1 MNTVTTR
8 PFEFSTAGYL
18 IRIAN
23 QKATSIG
30 ELAEG
35 VADCTDASIFH
46 HTYHTLG
53 QHHFLTEGFSNDFA
67 QWALASAN
75 RVELA
80 EQLASLD
87 IRDYVT
93 LAEVRS
99 DLRRILEDYAE
110 VHPGAAQQTALE
122 PFYFCESV
130 EIATPL
136 GEQADSLKEFRRHL
150 GALSHA
156 SLYYHFIASRIR
168 LQLRTNDFSVWFA
181 SELGLARLAE
191 RTDRIDIYAN
201 TLDSARRTLLSLI
214 DQELT
219 A

>member
-1 MNTVTTR
+1 MNSQVQ

-18 IRIAN
+18 IRIAT
-23 QKATSIG
+23 QRAGSIA
-30 ELAEG
+30 ELADE
-35 VADCTDASIFH
+35 VAECTDASIFH
-46 HTYHTLG
+46 HTFHTLG

-87 IRDYVT
+87 IRDYVA

-99 DLRRILEDYAE
+99 DLHRMLKDYADA
-110 VHPGAAQQTALE
+110 HPGAAQQTALE

-136 GEQADSLKEFRRHL
+136 VEQAATLDEFRLRL
-150 GALSHA
+150 ASLSHA
-156 SLYYHFIASRIR
+156 SLYYHFIASRLR
-168 LQLRTNDFSVWFA
+168 LELRTNDFSAWFA
-181 SELGLARLAE
+181 NGLGMTRLAD
-191 RTDRIDIYAN
+191 RTNRIDIYAN
-201 TLDSARRTLLSLI
+201 TLDSARRTLLALI
-214 DQELT
+214 DGEL
-219 A
+219 AA

>member
-1 MNTVTTR
+1 MNGAR

-23 QKATSIG
+23 QKAGSIA
-30 ELAEG
+30 ELADG
-35 VADCTDASIFH
+35 VAECTDASIFH
-46 HTYHTLG
+46 HTFHTLG

-99 DLRRILEDYAE
+99 DLHRILRDYAD
-110 VHPGAAQQTALE
+110 VHAAAAQQTALE

-136 GEQADSLKEFRRHL
+136 GEQASSLAEFRVHL
-150 GALSHA
+150 SHLSHA
-156 SLYYHFIASRIR
+156 SLYYHFIASRLR
-168 LQLRTNDFSVWFA
+168 LQLRTNDFSAWFA
-181 SELGLARLAE
+181 GDLGLTRLAE
-191 RTDRIDIYAN
+191 RANRIDIYAN
-201 TLDSARRTLLSLI
+201 TLDSARRSLLALV
-214 DQELT
+214 DREL
-219 A
+219 AA

>member
-1 MNTVTTR
+1 MNGQVQ

-23 QKATSIG
+23 QRAGSLAELAD
-30 ELAEG
+30 ELAE
-35 VADCTDASIFH
+35 CTDASIFH
-46 HTYHTLG
+46 HTFHTLG

-99 DLRRILEDYAE
+99 DLHRILKDFANG
-110 VHPGAAQQTALE
+110 HPGAAQQTALE

-136 GEQADSLKEFRRHL
+136 GERAASLDEFRLRL
-150 GALSHA
+150 ASLSHA
-156 SLYYHFIASRIR
+156 SLYYHFIASRLR
-168 LQLRTNDFSVWFA
+168 LELRTNDFSAWFA
-181 SELGLARLAE
+181 NGLGLARLAD
-191 RTDRIDIYAN
+191 RTNRIDIYAN

-214 DQELT
+214 DAEL
-219 A
+219 AS

>member
-1 MNTVTTR
+1 MNIAKE

-23 QKATSIG
+23 QRAGSIA
-30 ELAEG
+30 ELADG
-35 VADCTDASIFH
+35 VAECTDASIFH
-46 HTYHTLG
+46 HTFHTLG

-67 QWALASAN
+67 QWTLASAN

-87 IRDYVT
+87 VRDYVS

-99 DLRRILEDYAE
+99 DLNRMLKDFISAHPAAAE
-110 VHPGAAQQTALE
+110 QTALE

-136 GEQADSLKEFRRHL
+136 GEQAAALPQFREHL
-150 GALSHA
+150 ANLSHA
-156 SLYYHFIASRIR
+156 SLYYHFIASRLR
-168 LQLRTNDFSVWFA
+168 LQLRTNDFSAWFA
-181 SELGLARLAE
+181 NGLGLTRLAE
-191 RTDRIDIYAN
+191 RANRIDIYAN
-201 TLDSARRTLLSLI
+201 TLDSARRALLAMVDREI
-214 DQELT
+214 
-219 A
+219 AA

>member
-1 MNTVTTR
+1 MNGMR

-23 QKATSIG
+23 QKAGSIA
-30 ELAEG
+30 ELADG
-35 VADCTDASIFH
+35 VAECSDASIFH
-46 HTYHTLG
+46 HTFHTLG

-99 DLRRILEDYAE
+99 DLHRILKDYAE
-110 VHPGAAQQTALE
+110 VHPAAAEQTALE

-136 GEQADSLKEFRRHL
+136 GEEAASLAEFRTHL
-150 GALSHA
+150 SHISHA
-156 SLYYHFIASRIR
+156 SLYYHFIASRLR
-168 LQLRTNDFSVWFA
+168 LQLRTNDFSAWFA
-181 SELGLARLAE
+181 NDLGLTRLAE
-191 RTDRIDIYAN
+191 RANRIDIYAN
-201 TLDSARRTLLSLI
+201 TLDSARRSLLALV
-214 DQELT
+214 DREL
-219 A
+219 AA